1 MKLPGLPLLLALC
14 PLVPAPAA
22 RADLPPRITVQCGEV
37 TLLLRAASQ
46 WTPGRIDFRGTP
58 LTTERSAYGTV
69 FSFPGV
75 GFIGTGHHENEP
87 EDLGRLAF
95 FLDGKALEA
104 PGETLAGDRFRFERE
119 SRIRTLRLR
128 SVVEL
133 KGGRLL
139 ESAWLRAEEDTP
151 QKLLYHFMH
160 AWVPT
165 VSAFLAGKDSSP
177 GEIVEGTLGDSEEEA
192 RGFRIGERVDWVALY
207 EPTSRKFAVSRLLEA
222 PDAGGH
228 VSLIW
233 NVPGTYRK
241 YYLRCFADDTVP
253 AGFEGLWRMATAF
266 GAADEGEW
274 RDAAR
279 KLAAELREAP

>member
-1 MKLPGLPLLLALC
+1 MPSRLLLPFLVACLLALL
-14 PLVPAPAA
+14 PTV
-22 RADLPPRITVQCGEV
+22 RAELPPRITVRCGEV

-58 LTTERSAYGTV
+58 MTTESSAYGTV

-87 EDLGRLAF
+87 EDLGALAF
-95 FLDGKALEA
+95 FLDGKAVEA
-104 PGETLAGDRFRFERE
+104 PGAELEGGSFRFERE
-119 SRIRTLRLR
+119 SRVRSFRLR

-133 KGGRLL
+133 RDGRLY
-139 ESAWLRAEEDTP
+139 ESALLRADEDTP

-165 VSAFLAGKDSSP
+165 VSAFLAGKDASP
-177 GEIVEGTLGDSEEEA
+177 GEVVAGTLGDSEEEVRA
-192 RGFRIGERVDWVALY
+192 FRIGERVDWVAVY
-207 EPTSRKFAVSRLLEA
+207 EPASRRFAVSRLLEA
-222 PDAGGH
+222 PASGGH

-253 AGFEGLWRMATAF
+253 AGFEGLWRMVTAF
-266 GAADEGEW
+266 GESGEEDW
-274 RDAAR
+274 QAAAR
-279 KLAAELREAP
+279 GLAEALRKEP